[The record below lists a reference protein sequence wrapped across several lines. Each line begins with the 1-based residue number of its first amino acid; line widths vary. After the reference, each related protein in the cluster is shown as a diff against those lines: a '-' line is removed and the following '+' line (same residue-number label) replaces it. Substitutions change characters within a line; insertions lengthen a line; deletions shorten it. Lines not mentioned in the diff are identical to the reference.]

1 MTSCGCNSS
10 FGRTLKRRS
19 KSRSIKK
26 SLKKSLKRRSKSR
39 SIKKSLKRTRSKS
52 ASGTRPAKRSL
63 VRIPVKKGMLSKYGY
78 AISKPR
84 QVRHQALEK
93 ASAKY
98 GALSVF
104 RKLNV
109 LVTYNKNVNPVLAEK
124 FKRDRNWVKR
134 HLM

>member
-26 SLKKSLKRRSKSR
+26 SLQKSLKRRSKSR
-39 SIKKSLKRTRSKS
+39 SIKKSLKRTRSK
-52 ASGTRPAKRSL
+52 SL